1 MTIVIL
7 CLLPVLAALALY
19 LLLRQRNMHIW
30 IVNYLQRR
38 SPPAVDGPVHIL
50 FCFVDHY
57 EPQWGKADL
66 ARERER
72 VARWC
77 RDYPALASRHADAEG
92 RPPQHTF
99 FYPEEEYRHEHLE
112 HLANLCEQ
120 GYGEVEIHLHHDN
133 DTADGLREKLSRFL
147 RTLDEQHGLLPR
159 HADGRY
165 AWSFIHGNWA
175 LDNSRADGR
184 WCGVNNEL
192 AVLAEQGCY
201 ADFTLPSAPSDTQT
215 STVNSIYYARGRDG
229 HCKSHNHGVP
239 VRVGGQPEGDLMII
253 QGPLMLNWKQRKW
266 GLIPRIE
273 NSDVRRSMA
282 PTAER
287 VDLWVRAGIAVQG
300 RPDWRFIKIHTHGTQ
315 DGDMDTLLGAPAEA
329 MYQYLESRYNDG
341 VQYQLHYV
349 TAREMY
355 NMARAAEAGEQGNPA
370 QYRDYVIAPPP
381 RLLARRQKESQLLG

>member
-1 MTIVIL
+1 MLV
-7 CLLPVLAALALY
+7 VLITLVVLGTLALY
-19 LLLRQRNMHIW
+19 LLLRQRNMHLW
-30 IVNYLQRR
+30 IANYLLARR
-38 SPPAVDGPVHIL
+38 QQVIGNPVHIM

-57 EPQWGKADL
+57 EPQWGKATVDQ
-66 ARERER
+66 ERAR

-77 RDYPALASRHADAEG
+77 RDYPLLASRHADAEG

-99 FYPEEEYRHEHLE
+99 FYPEEEYRQEHLE
-112 HLANLCEQ
+112 NLAELCQQ

-147 RTLDEQHGLLPR
+147 RTLDERHGLVPR

-192 AVLAEQGCY
+192 AILAEQGCY

-215 STVNSIYYARGRDG
+215 ATVNSLYYAKGRDG
-229 HCKSHNHGVP
+229 QCKSHNHGVP
-239 VRVGGQPEGDLMII
+239 VSVGEKLRGDLMII

-266 GLIPRIE
+266 GMMPRIE
-273 NSDVRRSMA
+273 NSDIRRSMP

-287 VDLWVRAGIAVQG
+287 VDLWVKAGISVSG
-300 RPDWRFIKIHTHGTQ
+300 RPDWLFIKIHTHGTQ
-315 DGDMDTLLGAPAEA
+315 DGDMDTLLGEPMHA
-329 MYQYLESRYNDG
+329 MHDYLESRYNDG
-341 VQYQLHYV
+341 KNYALHYV

-355 NMARAAEAGEQGNPA
+355 NIARAAEAGEQGNPSRF
-370 QYRDYVIAPPP
+370 RDYVIAPPP
-381 RLLARRQKESQLLG
+381 RLARR

>member
-1 MTIVIL
+1 MIL
-7 CLLPVLAALALY
+7 ITVAILAALAALMLY

-30 IVNYLQRR
+30 IGNYLFARR
-38 SPPAVDGPVHIL
+38 QPVSGKPVHVL

-57 EPQWGKADL
+57 EPQWGKASPEQEH
-66 ARERER
+66 AR

-77 RDYPALASRHADAEG
+77 CEYPAMASRHADAEG

-99 FYPEEEYRHEHLE
+99 FYPEEEYRPEHLE
-112 HLANLCEQ
+112 NLARLCEQ

-147 RTLDEQHGLLPR
+147 RTLDEQHGLVPR

-215 STVNSIYYARGRDG
+215 ATVNSLYYASGRDG
-229 HCKSHNHGVP
+229 QCKSHNHGVP
-239 VRVGGQPEGDLMII
+239 VTVGGKPQGDLMII
-253 QGPLMLNWKQRKW
+253 QGPLMLNWKRRKW
-266 GLIPRIE
+266 GLMPRIE
-273 NSDVRRSMA
+273 NSDIRRSMP
-282 PTAER
+282 PTPER
-287 VDLWVRAGIAVQG
+287 VDLWVRAAITVTG
-300 RPDWRFIKIHTHGTQ
+300 RPDWLFVKIHTHGTQ
-315 DGDMDTLLGAPAEA
+315 DGDMETLLGEPVD
-329 MYQYLESRYNDG
+329 MMHSYLESRYNDG
-341 VQYQLHYV
+341 VNYALHYV

-355 NMARAAEAGEQGNPA
+355 NIARAAEAGEQGNPSRF
-370 QYRDYVIAPPP
+370 RDYVIAPPP
-381 RLLARRQKESQLLG
+381 RLARR

>member
-1 MTIVIL
+1 MLIVL
-7 CLLPVLAALALY
+7 MAALALLTVLALY
-19 LLLRQRNMHIW
+19 LLLKQRNMHLW
-30 IVNYLQRR
+30 IGNYLFR
-38 SPPAVDGPVHIL
+38 SRQPVAGEPVHIL

-57 EPQWGKADL
+57 EPQWGKASLDQEQ
-66 ARERER
+66 AR

-77 RDYPALASRHADAEG
+77 RDYPAMASRHADAEG

-99 FYPEEEYRHEHLE
+99 FYPEEEYRQEHLE
-112 HLANLCEQ
+112 NLAQLCEQ

-147 RTLDEQHGLLPR
+147 RTLDEQHGLVPR
-159 HADGRY
+159 HGDGRY

-215 STVNSIYYARGRDG
+215 ATVNSLYYAKGRDG
-229 HCKSHNHGVP
+229 QCKSHNHGVP
-239 VRVGGQPEGDLMII
+239 VTVGGKPVGDLMII

-266 GLIPRIE
+266 GLMPRIE
-273 NSDVRRSMA
+273 NSDIRRSMP
-282 PTAER
+282 PTPER
-287 VDLWVRAGIAVQG
+287 VDLWVKAGITVSG
-300 RPDWRFIKIHTHGTQ
+300 RPDWLFIKIHTHGTQ
-315 DGDMDTLLGAPAEA
+315 DGDMDTLLGEPVDA
-329 MYQYLESRYNDG
+329 MHDYLESRYNDG
-341 VQYQLHYV
+341 VNYALHYV

-355 NMARAAEAGEQGNPA
+355 NIARAAEAGEQGNPSRF
-370 QYRDYVIAPPP
+370 RDYVIAPPP
-381 RLLARRQKESQLLG
+381 RLARR

>member
-1 MTIVIL
+1 MILTAVVIL
-7 CLLPVLAALALY
+7 AGLGVLALY
-19 LLLRQRNMHIW
+19 LLLRQRNMHLW
-30 IVNYLQRR
+30 IGNYLFSRR
-38 SPPAVDGPVHIL
+38 QPVSGKPVHIL

-57 EPQWGKADL
+57 EPQWGKASIDQ
-66 ARERER
+66 ERAR

-77 RDYPALASRHADAEG
+77 SDYPALASRHADAEG

-99 FYPEEEYRHEHLE
+99 FYPEEEYRPEHLE
-112 HLANLCEQ
+112 SLARLCQQ

-133 DTADGLREKLSRFL
+133 DTAEGLREKLSRFL
-147 RTLDEQHGLLPR
+147 RTLDENHGLVPR

-215 STVNSIYYARGRDG
+215 ATVNSLYYAKGQDG
-229 HCKSHNHGVP
+229 QCKSHNHGAP
-239 VRVGGQPEGDLMII
+239 VRVGGKRQDDLMII

-266 GLIPRIE
+266 GLMPRIE
-273 NSDVRRSMA
+273 NSDIRRSMP
-282 PTAER
+282 PTPER
-287 VDLWVRAGIAVQG
+287 VDLWVKAGITVTG
-300 RPDWRFIKIHTHGTQ
+300 RPDWLFIKIHTHGTQ
-315 DGDMDTLLGAPAEA
+315 DGDMDTLLGEP
-329 MYQYLESRYNDG
+329 MDVMHSYLESRYNDG
-341 VQYQLHYV
+341 TNYALHYV

-355 NMARAAEAGEQGNPA
+355 NIARAAEAGEQGNPS
-370 QYRDYVIAPPP
+370 RFRNFVIAPPP
-381 RLLARRQKESQLLG
+381 ILTRR

>member
-1 MTIVIL
+1 MLIVL
-7 CLLPVLAALALY
+7 MAALALLTVLALY
-19 LLLRQRNMHIW
+19 LLLKQRNMHLW
-30 IVNYLQRR
+30 IGNYLFR
-38 SPPAVDGPVHIL
+38 SRKPVAGEPVHIL

-57 EPQWGKADL
+57 EPQWGKASL
-66 ARERER
+66 AQEQAR

-77 RDYPALASRHADAEG
+77 RDYPAMASRHADAEG

-99 FYPEEEYRHEHLE
+99 FYPEEEYRQEHLE
-112 HLANLCEQ
+112 DLAKLCEQ

-133 DTADGLREKLSRFL
+133 DTADGLKEKLSRFL
-147 RTLDEQHGLLPR
+147 RTLDEQHGLVPR

-215 STVNSIYYARGRDG
+215 ATVNSLYYAKGRDG
-229 HCKSHNHGVP
+229 QCKSHNHGVP
-239 VRVGGQPEGDLMII
+239 VTVGGKPEGDLMII

-266 GLIPRIE
+266 GLMPRIE
-273 NSDVRRSMA
+273 NSDIRRSMP
-282 PTAER
+282 PTRER
-287 VDLWVRAGIAVQG
+287 VDLWVKAGITVSG
-300 RPDWRFIKIHTHGTQ
+300 RPDWLFIKIHTHGTQ
-315 DGDMDTLLGAPAEA
+315 DGDMDTLLGEPVDA
-329 MYQYLESRYNDG
+329 MHDYLESRYNDG
-341 VQYQLHYV
+341 VNYALHYV

-355 NMARAAEAGEQGNPA
+355 NIARAAEAGEQGNPSRF
-370 QYRDYVIAPPP
+370 RDYVIPPPP
-381 RLLARRQKESQLLG
+381 RLARR